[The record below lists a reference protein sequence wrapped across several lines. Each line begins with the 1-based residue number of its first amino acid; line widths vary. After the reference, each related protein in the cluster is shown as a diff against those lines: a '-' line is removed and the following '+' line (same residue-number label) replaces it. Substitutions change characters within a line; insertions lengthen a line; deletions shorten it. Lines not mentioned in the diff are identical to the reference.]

1 MENNLSLPIAVL
13 ISGGGSNLQSLI
25 EKMEDNI
32 LDVDIKVVLSN
43 KADAYGLKRADAYGI
58 PTAVLSHKD
67 FGSREEFDAEMV
79 RILKDAGVEAV
90 VMAGFMRIITPVF
103 LNAFPG
109 KIINI
114 HPAILPSFP
123 GVDGQ
128 GDAAKYGVQLAGCTV
143 HFVDE
148 KMDHGAVII
157 QAAVPAYPGEDED
170 DLRERILKQEHRILP
185 QAAQWLAEGRLSIED
200 RFVKLAEADVELAER
215 DGMSLV
221 NPPLEQRF

>member
-1 MENNLSLPIAVL
+1 MSLPIAVL
-13 ISGGGSNLQSLI
+13 ISGSGSNLQSLI
-25 EKMEDNI
+25 NKMEDEV
-32 LDVDIKVVLSN
+32 LDVDIKMVLSN
-43 KADAYGLKRADAYGI
+43 RADAYGLKRAQAYAI
-58 PTAVLSHKD
+58 PTATLSHKD
-67 FGSREEFDAEMV
+67 FDSREEFDTEMV

-114 HPAILPSFP
+114 HPALLPSFP

-128 GDAAKYGVQLAGCTV
+128 GDAAKYGVQIAGCSV

-157 QAAVPAYPGEDED
+157 QSAVPAYPGEDPEE
-170 DLRERILKQEHRILP
+170 LRARILKQEHRILP
-185 QAAQWLAEGRLSIED
+185 QATQWLAQDRLTMNGR
-200 RFVKLAEADVELAER
+200 FVELAEAEVEFAEP
-215 DGMSLV
+215 DGKSLV
-221 NPPLEQRF
+221 NPPLESRF

>member
-1 MENNLSLPIAVL
+1 MSLPIAVL
-13 ISGGGSNLQSLI
+13 ISGSGSNLQALI
-25 EKMEDNI
+25 NKMEDEI
-32 LDVDIKVVLSN
+32 LDVDIKMVLSN
-43 KADAYGLKRADAYGI
+43 RADAYGLKRAQAYGI

-67 FGSREEFDAEMV
+67 FSSREDFDTEMV
-79 RILKDAGVEAV
+79 RILKEAEVEAV

-114 HPAILPSFP
+114 HPALLPCFT

-128 GDAAKYGVQLAGCTV
+128 GEAAEYGVQIAGCTV

-157 QAAVPAYPGEDED
+157 QAAVPAYPGEDPD
-170 DLRERILKQEHRILP
+170 DLRARILEQEHRILP
-185 QAAQWLAEGRLSIED
+185 QATQWLAQKRLTMNG
-200 RFVKLAEADVELAER
+200 RFVELEESDIEPAAL
-215 DGMSLV
+215 DNKSLV
-221 NPPLEQRF
+221 NPPLEGRF

>member
-1 MENNLSLPIAVL
+1 MSLPIAVL
-13 ISGGGSNLQSLI
+13 ISGGGSNLQSII

-32 LDVDIKVVLSN
+32 LDVDIRMVLSN
-43 KADAYGLKRADAYGI
+43 KADAYGLKRAEAYGI
-58 PTAVLSHKD
+58 PTSVLNHKD

-79 RILKDAGVEAV
+79 RVLKEAGVEAV

-128 GDAAKYGVQLAGCTV
+128 SEAAEYGVQLAGCTV
-143 HFVDE
+143 HFVNE
-148 KMDHGAVII
+148 KMDNGAVII
-157 QAAVPAYPGEDED
+157 QAAVPAYPGEKED

-185 QAAQWLAEGRLSIED
+185 QAIQWLAKERLTIEN
-200 RFVKLAEADVELAER
+200 RFVKLAEADVAAAER
-215 DGMSLV
+215 DAFSLV
-221 NPPLEQRF
+221 NPPLEKGF

>member
-1 MENNLSLPIAVL
+1 MSLPIAVL
-13 ISGGGSNLQSLI
+13 ISGGGSNLQSII

-32 LDVDIKVVLSN
+32 LDVDIRMVLSN
-43 KADAYGLKRADAYGI
+43 KADAYGLKRAEAYGI
-58 PTAVLSHKD
+58 PTAALSHKD

-90 VMAGFMRIITPVF
+90 IMAGFMRIITPVF

-148 KMDHGAVII
+148 KMDHGAVVI

-170 DLRERILKQEHRILP
+170 ELRKRILKQEHRILP
-185 QAAQWLAEGRLSIED
+185 QAVQWLATGRLSATD
-200 RFVKLAEADVELAER
+200 RFVKLAEADIELAKTN
-215 DGMSLV
+215 GFSLV
-221 NPPLEQRF
+221 NPPLEKGF

>member
-1 MENNLSLPIAVL
+1 MSLPIAVL
-13 ISGGGSNLQSLI
+13 VSGGGSNLQSLI
-25 EKMEDNI
+25 DKKEQGV
-32 LDVDIKVVLSN
+32 LDVDIRMVLSN
-43 KADAYGLKRADAYGI
+43 KADAYGLIRAEAHGI
-58 PTAVLSHKD
+58 PTAALSHKD
-67 FGSREEFDAEMV
+67 FSSREEFDAEMV
-79 RILKDAGVEAV
+79 RVLRNAGVEAV

-109 KIINI
+109 RIINI

-157 QAAVPAYPGEDED
+157 QAAVPAYPGEDENE
-170 DLRERILKQEHRILP
+170 LRKRILKQEHRILP
-185 QAAQWLAEGRLSIED
+185 QATQWLAQGRLAMEG
-200 RFVKLAEADVELAER
+200 RFVKLAAAGSELAEV
-215 DGMSLV
+215 GSGSLV
-221 NPPLEQRF
+221 NPPLEKGF

>member
-1 MENNLSLPIAVL
+1 MSLPIAVL
-13 ISGGGSNLQSLI
+13 ISGSGSNLQSII

-43 KADAYGLKRADAYGI
+43 KADAYGLKRAEAYGI

-67 FGSREEFDAEMV
+67 FGPREEFDAEMV
-79 RILKDAGVEAV
+79 RILKEAGVEAV

-109 KIINI
+109 KIVNI

-128 GDAAKYGVQLAGCTV
+128 GDAAKYGVQLAGCTA

-170 DLRERILKQEHRILP
+170 ELRERILKQEHRILP
-185 QAAQWLAEGRLSIED
+185 QAVQWLAKDRLSVEG
-200 RFVKLAEADVELAER
+200 RFVKLAEADVDLAET
-215 DGMSLV
+215 DGLSLI
-221 NPPLEQRF
+221 NPPLEVGF

>member
-1 MENNLSLPIAVL
+1 MSLPIAVL
-13 ISGGGSNLQSLI
+13 ISGGGSNLQSI
-25 EKMEDNI
+25 IDKMEAGL
-32 LDVDIKVVLSN
+32 LDVDIRVVLSN
-43 KADAYGLKRADAYGI
+43 KADAYGLMRAEAHGI
-58 PTAVLSHKD
+58 PTVALSHKD

-79 RILKDAGVEAV
+79 RVLKEAGVEAV

-103 LNAFPG
+103 LGAFPG
-109 KIINI
+109 KVINI

-157 QAAVPAYPGEDED
+157 QAAVPAYPGEDENC
-170 DLRERILKQEHRILP
+170 LRTRILEQEHRILP
-185 QAAQWLAEGRLSIED
+185 QAMQWLAQGRLSMD
-200 RFVKLAEADVELAER
+200 GRYVKLSEADVELAKT
-215 DGMSLV
+215 DCLSLV
-221 NPPLEQRF
+221 NPPLEMGF

>member
-1 MENNLSLPIAVL
+1 MSLAIAVL
-13 ISGGGSNLQSLI
+13 ISGSGSNLQSLI
-25 EKMEDNI
+25 EKTEDEI
-32 LDVDIKVVLSN
+32 LDVDIKMVLSN
-43 KADAYGLKRADAYGI
+43 KADAYGLKRAQAYGI
-58 PTAVLSHKD
+58 PTATLSHKD
-67 FGSREEFDAEMV
+67 FDSREEFDTEMV
-79 RILKDAGVEAV
+79 RILKDAGAEAV
-90 VMAGFMRIITPVF
+90 IMAGFMRIITPVF

-128 GDAAKYGVQLAGCTV
+128 GDASKYGVQLAGCTV

-170 DLRERILKQEHRILP
+170 DLRKRILKQEHRILP
-185 QAAQWLAEGRLSIED
+185 QAVQWLAKDRLSVEG
-200 RFVKLAEADVELAER
+200 RFVKLAEADVEMAKTY
-215 DGMSLV
+215 GVSLV
-221 NPPLEQRF
+221 NPPLEKGF

>member
-1 MENNLSLPIAVL
+1 MSLPIAVL
-13 ISGGGSNLQSLI
+13 ISGGGSNLQSII

-43 KADAYGLKRADAYGI
+43 KADAYGLKRAAAYGI
-58 PTAVLSHKD
+58 TTAVLNHKD
-67 FGSREEFDAEMV
+67 FGSREEFDTEMV

-109 KIINI
+109 RIINI
-114 HPAILPSFP
+114 HPALLPSFP

-128 GDAAKYGVQLAGCTV
+128 GDAAKYGVRLAGCTV

-157 QAAVPAYPGEDED
+157 QAAVPAYPGEDKDE
-170 DLRERILKQEHRILP
+170 LRERILRQEHRVLP
-185 QAAQWLAEGRLSIED
+185 QATQWLAKGRLSVEG

-215 DGMSLV
+215 DGLSLV
-221 NPPLEQRF
+221 NPPLEKGF